1 MHAVIFE
8 VLPTDSGFQRY
19 LDLAAALRPQ
29 LEAIDGFVSIE
40 RFRNVRRA
48 GWLLSLSLW
57 RDEAA
62 LVHWRSHG
70 EHHAAQAEGR
80 QSVFR
85 DYRIRVAEMR
95 DLENQSEPLAQG
107 TSMGSLVGLCAA
119 GNAAAPPT
127 ATLYES
133 LGTPDKRLL
142 LCDFAGV
149 QEALAWQRQASADAM
164 CGSVVRD
171 YGMFER
177 GQAPQH
183 FPAATRD
190 GDDK

>member
-62 LVHWRSHG
+62 LVHWRGHG

-85 DYRIRVAEMR
+85 DYRIRVAEMS
-95 DLENQSEPLAQG
+95 DLESMSE
-107 TSMGSLVGLCAA
+107 TSAPEGPLVGLCTASDV
-119 GNAAAPPT
+119 AAPPT

-133 LGTPDKRLL
+133 LSTPDKRILL
-142 LCDFAGV
+142 LDFADV
-149 QEALAWQRQASADAM
+149 QDTLAWRQQAGADAM
-164 CGSVVRD
+164 CGSVLRD

-177 GQAPQH
+177 GQAPQR
-183 FPAATRD
+183 FPAAARD

>member
-8 VLPTDSGFQRY
+8 VLPTDSGYQRY
-19 LDLAAALRPQ
+19 LDLAAALRPK

-40 RFRNVRRA
+40 RFRNVRRP

-62 LVHWRSHG
+62 LVHWRRHG

-95 DLENQSEPLAQG
+95 DVKEMPPAQG
-107 TSMGSLVGLCAA
+107 PLVGLCAA
-119 GNAAAPPT
+119 NDFAPPA

-133 LGTPDKRLL
+133 LSTPDKRLL
-142 LCDFAGV
+142 LCDFADT
-149 QEALAWQRQASADAM
+149 QDALGWRQQASADALY
-164 CGSVVRD
+164 GSVLRD
-171 YGMFER
+171 YGMFDR
-177 GQAPQH
+177 AQAPQR
-183 FPAATRD
+183 FPAATRHEGD
-190 GDDK
+190 GR

>member
-8 VLPTDSGFQRY
+8 VLPTDSGYQRY
-19 LDLAAALRPQ
+19 LDLAAALRPK

-40 RFRNVRRA
+40 RFRNVRHA

-95 DLENQSEPLAQG
+95 DVKEMPPTQG
-107 TSMGSLVGLCAA
+107 PLVGLCAA
-119 GNAAAPPT
+119 SDAALHTGPA

-133 LGTPDKRLL
+133 LTTPDKRLL
-142 LCDFAGV
+142 LCDFAGM
-149 QEALAWQRQASADAM
+149 QDALTWRQQAGADAM
-164 CGSVVRD
+164 YGSVLRD

-177 GQAPQH
+177 AQAPQR
-183 FPAATRD
+183 FPAAARHEGD
-190 GDDK
+190 GR